1 MVVNVFKKKKFLR
14 NRIFPKKKKRY
25 VVKQVST
32 AEKYKTKS
40 VQSFP

>member
-1 MVVNVFKKKKFLR
+1 MEFS
-14 NRIFPKKKKRY
+14 KKKKRY

-32 AEKYKTKS
+32 EENYKTKS